1 MQTYLRVATLI
12 LFTCLFVAPFS
23 ATAQPTADEIVAKA
37 NLASYYAGND
47 GKASVT
53 MTITDNQGRTRNRK
67 FVILRR
73 DQSDGGD
80 QSFYVYFKKPSDV
93 RKMVFLVQK
102 HIDKDDDRWLYL
114 PALDLVKRI
123 AASDKRTSFVGSNF
137 FYEDVS
143 GRSPED
149 DIHEIVETT
158 EKDYLLKHTPKDP
171 ASVEFSSYTTW
182 IDKVTFMPT
191 KAEYLDKQ
199 GNKYRVVEALEVK
212 EINGYPTVIK
222 SRVQDL
228 AAGSETVSVFE
239 KVSYDLGLKEN
250 IFTERYLRKAPR
262 EVRK

>member
-1 MQTYLRVATLI
+1 MHDQLRAAALIFVA
-12 LFTCLFVAPFS
+12 CLFIAPFS
-23 ATAQPTADEIVAKA
+23 ASAQPTADEIVAKA
-37 NLASYYAGND
+37 NLAAYYAGND
-47 GKASVT
+47 GRASVT
-53 MTITDNQGRTRNRK
+53 MTITDEQGRSRSRE

-80 QSFYVYFKKPSDV
+80 QAFYVYFKKPSDV
-93 RKMVFLVQK
+93 RKMVFLVHK

-143 GRSPED
+143 GRSPD
-149 DIHEIVETT
+149 DDSHELLETT
-158 EKDYLLKHTPKDP
+158 AKDYVLKHTPKDP
-171 ASVEFSSYTTW
+171 ASVEFSSYSTW
-182 IDKVTFMPT
+182 IDQATFMPT
-191 KAEYLDKQ
+191 KAEYLDKE
-199 GNKYRVVEALEVK
+199 GRKYRVVEALEIK
-212 EINGYPTVIK
+212 EIQGHPTVVK

-239 KVSYDLGLKEN
+239 DVSYDLGLKEE
-250 IFTERYLRKAPR
+250 IFTERYLRRAPS